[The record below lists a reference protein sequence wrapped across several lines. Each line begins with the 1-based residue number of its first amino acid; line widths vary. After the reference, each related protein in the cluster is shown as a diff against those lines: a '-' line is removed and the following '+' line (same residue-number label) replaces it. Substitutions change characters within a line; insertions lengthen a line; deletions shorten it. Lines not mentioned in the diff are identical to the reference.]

1 MTEKTALITGASRGF
16 GFATAAALA
25 ARGYHVIALA
35 RTTGGL
41 EDLDDAIKAQGG
53 HATLVPLDLCDD
65 QGLARAARA
74 IYDRWGGLDIVV
86 HAAIFAGPLSPTAH
100 IPEKDWDRMLA
111 VNVRATQRLITM
123 VEPLLQARG
132 GTAVLPTDVRAGKP
146 FFGGYGA
153 TKAAQQA
160 LWDSWAAETAT
171 AGHRVTTFAPQPM
184 PTALRARFFP
194 GEDRANLAAP
204 ALEAGRL
211 ADHFA

>member
-16 GFATAAALA
+16 GFAAGAALA
-25 ARGYHVIALA
+25 ARGFHVIALA

-41 EDLDDAIKAQGG
+41 EDLDDAIKAKGG
-53 HATLVPLDLCDD
+53 QATLIPLDLCDD

-74 IYDRWGGLDIVV
+74 IYDRWGGIDLLV
-86 HAAIFAGPLSPTAH
+86 HAAIFAGPLSPAAH

-132 GTAVLPTDVRAGKP
+132 GTAILPTDDRAGKP

-160 LWDSWAAETAT
+160 LWDSWAAETAS
-171 AGHRVTTFAPQPM
+171 AGHSVSTFAPNPM

-194 GEDRANLAAP
+194 GEDRDKLSTP
-204 ALEAGRL
+204 ALEAERM
-211 ADHFA
+211 AAQIA